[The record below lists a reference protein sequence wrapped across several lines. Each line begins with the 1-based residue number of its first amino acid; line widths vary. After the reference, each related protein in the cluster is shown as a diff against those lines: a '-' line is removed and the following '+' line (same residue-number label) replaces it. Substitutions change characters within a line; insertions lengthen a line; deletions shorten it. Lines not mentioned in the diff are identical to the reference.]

1 MARLRPK
8 ERPELLKA
16 REDAEHFVEDS
27 DRVTTVLKCQ
37 NDSKILRSC
46 HFYIFVQQNLRY
58 SVEDV

>member
-27 DRVTTVLKCQ
+27 DTQTVLKCQ

-46 HFYIFVQQNLRY
+46 HFYIFLQKNLRY